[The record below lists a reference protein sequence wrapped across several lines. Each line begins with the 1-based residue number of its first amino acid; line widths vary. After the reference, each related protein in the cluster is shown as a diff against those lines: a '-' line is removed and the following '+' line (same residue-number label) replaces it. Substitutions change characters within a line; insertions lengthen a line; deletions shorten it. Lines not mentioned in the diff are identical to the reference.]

1 MQKPILIVDDD
12 PAVHQALEAAIRE
25 LGYPLAQAA
34 DGRDGLALA
43 LKGEFSLIVLDL
55 TLPLMGGLELCRRLR
70 EEKPQV
76 PVLMLTSR
84 SDEIDKLLGFEA
96 GADDYLVKPFSSR
109 EVVARIRAII
119 RRSGI
124 AERAGVSFPTGG
136 ESIIVSGPLK
146 IDLLQRQVT
155 QAGKR
160 VNVSALE
167 FDLLVY
173 LALNSERVIT
183 RQELMEQVWGYSASS
198 FDNTVTT
205 QMSRLRSKIEI
216 DPENPQLILTLRGVG
231 YRFNSG
237 PESAK

>member
-12 PAVHQALEAAIRE
+12 PAVHQALEAAIHE
-25 LGYPLAQAA
+25 LGYPLAQAT
-34 DGRDGLALA
+34 DGRDGLAVA

-55 TLPLMGGLELCRRLR
+55 TLPFLGGLELCRRLR

-84 SDEIDKLLGFEA
+84 SEEIDKLLGFEA

-124 AERAGVSFPTGG
+124 AERAGVISPTDG
-136 ESIIVSGPLK
+136 EPTIVHGALK
-146 IDLLQRQVT
+146 IDLLQRRVT
-155 QAGKR
+155 RAGKQ

-205 QMSRLRSKIEI
+205 QMSRLRSKIEA
-216 DPENPQLILTLRGVG
+216 DPENPRLILTLRGVG

-237 PESAK
+237 QESTE